1 MTVKDVIE
9 IAVLFI
15 LLILF
20 VIWLIYLRYSIKLT
34 KRLDK
39 HIIGDKEYQTES
51 FIDRILKWYNDA
63 KLELIDDM
71 LKKSKTKKID
81 KRKQSKDISNI
92 IDSLLNGCF
101 FVILYVLL
109 SIFYLKKVTVLSSIT
124 AFILGFMLPGI
135 IYLLKEKHRK
145 KAVEKD
151 LLQAINIISNNLQAN
166 RSIREA
172 ILDTTKKIDGE
183 LKNELL
189 EVVNNIDN
197 GLSLEVAFKRMQNRC
212 EIEDLTYLTTA
223 LSILSKTG
231 GNIKEV
237 FSYLE
242 DLFETR
248 KKLDQEL
255 EATIASS
262 KLVYFILS
270 ILPIIVFT
278 SMVLIY
284 DNYLSVYLNTVLGK
298 ILGIGELLLYFI
310 YIIVIRKLIIIDKY

>member
-109 SIFYLKKVTVLSSIT
+109 SIFYLKKVTVLSSIA

-135 IYLLKEKHRK
+135 IYLLKEKAPSRRRY
-145 KAVEKD
+145 
-151 LLQAINIISNNLQAN
+151 NYYS
-166 RSIREA
+166 
-172 ILDTTKKIDGE
+172 
-183 LKNELL
+183 
-189 EVVNNIDN
+189 
-197 GLSLEVAFKRMQNRC
+197 KRWN
-212 EIEDLTYLTTA
+212 
-223 LSILSKTG
+223 
-231 GNIKEV
+231 
-237 FSYLE
+237 
-242 DLFETR
+242 
-248 KKLDQEL
+248 
-255 EATIASS
+255 
-262 KLVYFILS
+262 
-270 ILPIIVFT
+270 
-278 SMVLIY
+278 
-284 DNYLSVYLNTVLGK
+284 
-298 ILGIGELLLYFI
+298 
-310 YIIVIRKLIIIDKY
+310 